1 MLCAGHSYACVDVC
15 IHLTSRFLLDWVQIR
30 ASSRKLAVGFAA
42 LSLLLC
48 GIPVMPADA
57 QADRSSA
64 SAYVFDIP
72 AQRLDLALARLS
84 SISGVQML
92 YDSRLAVGRRSRPV
106 VGRYTLQEA
115 LVTMLDGTGLRARF
129 TQGGSVVITPSATP
143 DMTLDMLTVRATPLI
158 GQSEPDAAALA
169 YVSLVQR
176 EIVAAMKSD
185 AALSG
190 GDYRISVRM
199 WVDGEGRV
207 ERSNLIRSSGDASRD
222 QAFGA
227 FLRGLRISEP
237 PPEGLPQPMRIEF
250 QVR

>member
-1 MLCAGHSYACVDVC
+1 MLRG
-15 IHLTSRFLLDWVQIR
+15 
-30 ASSRKLAVGFAA
+30 LAVSFTA
-42 LSLLLC
+42 LSFLLC
-48 GIPVMPADA
+48 GYPATSARA

-64 SAYVFDIP
+64 SVYTFDIP

-84 SISGVQML
+84 SVSGVQML

-222 QAFGA
+222 RAFDA
-227 FLRGLRISEP
+227 FLLGLRISEP